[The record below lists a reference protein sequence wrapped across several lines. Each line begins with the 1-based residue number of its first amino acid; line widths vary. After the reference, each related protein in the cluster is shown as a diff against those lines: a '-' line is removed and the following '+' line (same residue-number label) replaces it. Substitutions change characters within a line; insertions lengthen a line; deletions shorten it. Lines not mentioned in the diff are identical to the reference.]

1 MVSNEKAREYIGKS
15 IALLRS
21 IKRMTGKEL
30 AEKAGIHQPNV
41 VKIENGQTNVGLDIL
56 ESIAASMD
64 CHVDLVDNRTGMVPT
79 VLRELYVK
87 TYGTISADDAPGKN
101 TAETFRSK
109 QAVVKRPVVGKFI
122 GIHSD
127 FRRRIEKSKLFVNG
141 DSFFDLKITLNIGIV
156 FQKGNGLTAC
166 EKTEVFDDNT
176 DIAVAPG
183 ENNAVIVA
191 DPIFKLLH
199 YRFKRLSA
207 SHIVVGDVS
216 ELSYIASDL
225 FSYP

>member
-87 TYGTISADDAPGKN
+87 TYGTTSADDTPGKHPM
-101 TAETFRSK
+101 TKEQIDAFMAKPSK
-109 QAVVKRPVVGKFI
+109 YGVPSIATPQSPDDGSCVSIPLLVQVIAQMGGYRVML
-122 GIHSD
+122 
-127 FRRRIEKSKLFVNG
+127 EK
-141 DSFFDLKITLNIGIV
+141 I
-156 FQKGNGLTAC
+156 
-166 EKTEVFDDNT
+166 
-176 DIAVAPG
+176 
-183 ENNAVIVA
+183 
-191 DPIFKLLH
+191 
-199 YRFKRLSA
+199 
-207 SHIVVGDVS
+207 
-216 ELSYIASDL
+216 
-225 FSYP
+225 